1 MKRLTSI
8 LLLLIAGLFT
18 FTSCDEDN
26 PITGGDTPKGPE
38 KISQWM
44 LPIERYGISIDEVA
58 QIEEGRGNKVERSEE
73 LMTLTATPQDTKAVQ
88 EIVYYFDRAG
98 LYQVARVKFASQ
110 EVAKQFIDEYLLN
123 NGFVKSNLRT
133 AKATEEIYV
142 SAPRGSRVSSVV
154 LVDGDKTEPIFWW
167 GSNDNKKT
175 NWLRVD
181 PLQDQTTGIWMPLLP
196 YGATLEM
203 VQLFEARMGHTFD
216 AEASKPDKGVL
227 KFKTGHEVYTE
238 VTYWLDLKTNHF
250 LEESKVSCDT
260 LHRPTP
266 EQVDAYLTAQG
277 FSASGLK
284 DGEGNPIYY
293 DKITKLIANVDMN
306 IPKDETAKASFRP
319 GIQYYY
325 NSDIEQLLPY
335 EEVDFP
341 MPLFGFDKE
350 KIDDVMKKYA
360 DQDYTA
366 AVVDMLSNDLP
377 FQGVQTRCKYF
388 PSIIL
393 FPADKDESLYGAAI
407 VLCSDM
413 KALRSPALI
422 KSLES
427 SGFVFDKKRTIAL
440 PTYVN
445 EAQGVMAQIDDGT
458 IFLPSVSFSPI
469 EDFTSSA
476 TPIAQRLKRLR

>member
-1 MKRLTSI
+1 MKRITSI
-8 LLLLIAGLFT
+8 LLLLIAGALT
-18 FTSCDEDN
+18 LTSCDWDN
-26 PITGGDTPKGPE
+26 PITGGDGPQE
-38 KISQWM
+38 PERISQWL
-44 LPIERYGISIDEVA
+44 LPIERYGISIDEVT
-58 QIEEGRGNKVERSEE
+58 QIEEGRGNKVDRSDE
-73 LMTLTATPQDTKAVQ
+73 LMTLSATPQESKIVR

-98 LYQVARVKFASQ
+98 HYQVARVQFASQ
-110 EVAKQFIDEYLLN
+110 ETAQQFIDQYLLN
-123 NGFVKSNLRT
+123 NGFVKSDLRT
-133 AKATEEIYV
+133 AKASEEIYI

-154 LVDGDKTEPIFWW
+154 LVDGEQTEPIFWW
-167 GSNDNKKT
+167 SNNDNKKT

-203 VQLFEARMGHTFD
+203 IQLFEARMGHTYN
-216 AEASKPDKGVL
+216 AEASKPDKGVY
-227 KFKTGHEVYTE
+227 KFQTGHEVYTE

-250 LEESKVSCDT
+250 LEECKVSCDT

-266 EQVDAYLTAQG
+266 EQVDAYLKAQG

-293 DKITKLIANVDMN
+293 DKEIKLIANVDMN
-306 IPKDETAKASFRP
+306 IPKDEAAKATFRP

-325 NSDIEQLLPY
+325 NNDIEQLLPY

-341 MPLFGFDKE
+341 MPLFGFEKE
-350 KIDDVMKKYA
+350 KLEDVMKKYA

-366 AVVDMLSNDLP
+366 AVLDMLSMDLP
-377 FQGVQTRCKYF
+377 FPGVQTRYKYF

-393 FPADKDESLYGAAI
+393 LPSDNDESLYGSAL

-422 KSLES
+422 ASLER

-445 EAQGVMAQIDDGT
+445 EAQGVMAQIDDGS
-458 IFLPSVSFSPI
+458 IFIPSVSFSPI
-469 EDFTSSA
+469 EDFNSTSA
-476 TPIAQRLKRLR
+476 PLARRLKR

>member
-1 MKRLTSI
+1 MKRITSI
-8 LLLLIAGLFT
+8 LLLLIAGALT
-18 FTSCDEDN
+18 LTSCDWDN
-26 PITGGDTPKGPE
+26 PITGGDGPQE
-38 KISQWM
+38 PERISQWL
-44 LPIERYGISIDEVA
+44 LPIERYGISIDEVT
-58 QIEEGRGNKVERSEE
+58 QIEEGRGNKVDRSDE
-73 LMTLTATPQDTKAVQ
+73 LMILTATPQESKIVR

-98 LYQVARVKFASQ
+98 HYQVARVQFASQ
-110 EVAKQFIDEYLLN
+110 ETAKQFIDQYLLN
-123 NGFVKSNLRT
+123 NGFVKSDLRT
-133 AKATEEIYV
+133 AKASEEIYI

-154 LVDGDKTEPIFWW
+154 LVDGEQTEPIFWW
-167 GSNDNKKT
+167 SNNDNKKT

-203 VQLFEARMGHTFD
+203 IQLFEARMGHTYN
-216 AEASKPDKGVL
+216 AEASKPDKGVY
-227 KFKTGHEVYTE
+227 KFQTGHEVYTE

-250 LEESKVSCDT
+250 LEECRVSCDT

-266 EQVDAYLTAQG
+266 EQVDAYLKAQG

-293 DKITKLIANVDMN
+293 DKEIKLIANVDMN
-306 IPKDETAKASFRP
+306 IPKDEAAKATFRP

-325 NSDIEQLLPY
+325 NNDIEQLLPY

-341 MPLFGFDKE
+341 MPLFGFEKE
-350 KIDDVMKKYA
+350 KLEDVMKKYA

-366 AVVDMLSNDLP
+366 AVLDMLSMDLP
-377 FQGVQTRCKYF
+377 FPGVQTRYKYF

-393 FPADKDESLYGAAI
+393 LPSDNDESLYGSAL

-422 KSLES
+422 ASLER

-445 EAQGVMAQIDDGT
+445 EAQGVMAQIDDGS
-458 IFLPSVSFSPI
+458 IFIPSVSFSPI
-469 EDFTSSA
+469 EDFNSTSA
-476 TPIAQRLKRLR
+476 PLARRLKR

>member
-1 MKRLTSI
+1 MKRITSI
-8 LLLLIAGLFT
+8 LLLLIAGALT
-18 FTSCDEDN
+18 LTSCDWDN
-26 PITGGDTPKGPE
+26 PITGGDGPQE
-38 KISQWM
+38 PERISQWL
-44 LPIERYGISIDEVA
+44 LPIERYGISIDEVT
-58 QIEEGRGNKVERSEE
+58 QIEEGRGNKVDRSDE
-73 LMTLTATPQDTKAVQ
+73 LMTLTATPQESKIVR

-98 LYQVARVKFASQ
+98 HYQVARVQFASQ
-110 EVAKQFIDEYLLN
+110 ETAKQFIDQYLLN
-123 NGFVKSNLRT
+123 NGFVKSDLRT
-133 AKATEEIYV
+133 AKASEEIYI

-154 LVDGDKTEPIFWW
+154 LVDGEQTEPIFWW
-167 GSNDNKKT
+167 SNNDNKKT

-203 VQLFEARMGHTFD
+203 IQLFEARMGHTYN
-216 AEASKPDKGVL
+216 AEASKPDKGVY
-227 KFKTGHEVYTE
+227 KFQTGHEVYTE

-250 LEESKVSCDT
+250 LEECRVSCDT

-266 EQVDAYLTAQG
+266 EQVDAYLKAQG

-293 DKITKLIANVDMN
+293 DKEIKLIANVDMN
-306 IPKDETAKASFRP
+306 IPKDEAAKATFRP

-325 NSDIEQLLPY
+325 NNDIEQLLPY

-341 MPLFGFDKE
+341 MPLFGFEKE
-350 KIDDVMKKYA
+350 KLEDVMKKYA

-366 AVVDMLSNDLP
+366 AVLDMLSMDLP
-377 FQGVQTRCKYF
+377 FPGVQTRYKYF

-393 FPADKDESLYGAAI
+393 LPSDNDESLYGSAL

-422 KSLES
+422 ASLER

-445 EAQGVMAQIDDGT
+445 EAQGVMAQIDDGS
-458 IFLPSVSFSPI
+458 IFIPSVSFSPI
-469 EDFTSSA
+469 EDFNSTSVPLA
-476 TPIAQRLKRLR
+476 RRLKR

>member
-1 MKRLTSI
+1 MKRITSI

-18 FTSCDEDN
+18 FTSCDVDN
-26 PITGGDTPKGPE
+26 PITGGDTPQGPE
-38 KISQWM
+38 RISQWM
-44 LPIERYGISIDEVA
+44 LPIERYGIAIDEVA

-110 EVAKQFIDEYLLN
+110 ETAKQFIDEYLLN

-133 AKATEEIYV
+133 AKASEEIYT

-154 LVDGDKTEPIFWW
+154 LVDGEKTEPIFWW
-167 GSNDNKKT
+167 ANNDNKKT
-175 NWLRVD
+175 SWLRVD
-181 PLQDQTTGIWMPLLP
+181 PLQDQTTGIWMPILP
-196 YGATLEM
+196 FGATLEM

-216 AEASKPDKGVL
+216 AEASKPDKGVF
-227 KFKTGHEVYTE
+227 KFKTGHEVYNE

-250 LEESKVSCDT
+250 LEECKISCDT

-266 EQVDAYLTAQG
+266 EQVDTYLKAQG
-277 FSASGLK
+277 FSASGLNDK
-284 DGEGNPIYY
+284 GGNPIYY
-293 DKITKLIANVDMN
+293 DKATMLIAHVEMN
-306 IPKDETAKASFRP
+306 IPKNAEAKKTFRP
-319 GIQYYY
+319 GIQFYY
-325 NSDIEQLLPY
+325 NSELEGQLPY
-335 EEVDFP
+335 DEVDFP
-341 MPLFGFDKE
+341 MPLFGFEKE
-350 KIDDVMKKYA
+350 KIEDVMKKYA
-360 DQDYTA
+360 DQPYTA
-366 AVVDMLSNDLP
+366 AVLDMLSNELP

-393 FPADKDESLYGAAI
+393 FPSEKDESLYGSAI
-407 VLCSDM
+407 VLCSDT

-422 KSLES
+422 AALER

-458 IFLPSVSFSPI
+458 IFLPSVSFGPI
-469 EDFTSSA
+469 ENFGSSSTSLA
-476 TPIAQRLKRLR
+476 RRLMR

>member
-1 MKRLTSI
+1 MKRITSI
-8 LLLLIAGLFT
+8 LLLLIAGALT
-18 FTSCDEDN
+18 LTSCDWEN
-26 PITGGDTPKGPE
+26 PITGGDGPQE
-38 KISQWM
+38 PERISQWL
-44 LPIERYGISIDEVA
+44 LPIERYGISIDEVT
-58 QIEEGRGNKVERSEE
+58 QIEEGRGNKVDRSDE
-73 LMTLTATPQDTKAVQ
+73 LMTLTATPQESKIVR

-98 LYQVARVKFASQ
+98 HYQVARVQFASQ
-110 EVAKQFIDEYLLN
+110 ETAQQFIDQYLLN
-123 NGFVKSNLRT
+123 NGFVKSDLRT
-133 AKATEEIYV
+133 AKASEEIYI

-154 LVDGDKTEPIFWW
+154 LVDGEQTEPIFWW
-167 GSNDNKKT
+167 SNNDNKKT

-203 VQLFEARMGHTFD
+203 IQLFEARMGHTYN
-216 AEASKPDKGVL
+216 AEASKPDKGVY
-227 KFKTGHEVYTE
+227 KFQTGHEVYTE

-250 LEESKVSCDT
+250 LEECKVSCDT

-266 EQVDAYLTAQG
+266 EQVDAYLKAQG

-293 DKITKLIANVDMN
+293 DKEIKLIANVDMN
-306 IPKDETAKASFRP
+306 IPKDEAAKATFRP

-325 NSDIEQLLPY
+325 NNDIEQLLPY

-341 MPLFGFDKE
+341 MPLFGFEKE
-350 KIDDVMKKYA
+350 KLEDVMKKYA

-366 AVVDMLSNDLP
+366 AVLDMLSMDLP
-377 FQGVQTRCKYF
+377 FPGVQTRYKYF

-393 FPADKDESLYGAAI
+393 LPSDNDESLYGSAL

-422 KSLES
+422 ASLER

-445 EAQGVMAQIDDGT
+445 EAQGVMAQIDDGS
-458 IFLPSVSFSPI
+458 IFIPSVSFSPI

-476 TPIAQRLKRLR
+476 TPIAQRLKR

>member
-1 MKRLTSI
+1 MKRIRSI
-8 LLLLIAGLFT
+8 LLLLIAGALT
-18 FTSCDEDN
+18 LTSCDWEN
-26 PITGGDTPKGPE
+26 PITGGDGPQE
-38 KISQWM
+38 PERISQWM
-44 LPIERYGISIDEVA
+44 LPIELYGISIDEVM
-58 QIEEGRGNKVERSEE
+58 QIEEGRGNKVDRSDE
-73 LMTLTATPQDTKAVQ
+73 LMTLTATPQESKIVR

-98 LYQVARVKFASQ
+98 HYQVARVQFASQ
-110 EVAKQFIDEYLLN
+110 ETAQQFIQEYLLN
-123 NGFVKSNLRT
+123 NGFVKSDLRT
-133 AKATEEIYV
+133 AKATEEIYI

-154 LVDGDKTEPIFWW
+154 LVDGEQTEPIFWW
-167 GSNDNKKT
+167 SNNDNKKT

-203 VQLFEARMGHTFD
+203 IQLFEARMGHTYN
-216 AEASKPDKGVL
+216 AEASKPDKGVY
-227 KFKTGHEVYTE
+227 KFQTGHEVYTE

-250 LEESKVSCDT
+250 LEECKVSCDT

-266 EQVDAYLTAQG
+266 EQVDAYLKAQG

-293 DKITKLIANVDMN
+293 DKEIKLIANVDMN
-306 IPKDETAKASFRP
+306 IPKDEAAKATFRP

-325 NSDIEQLLPY
+325 NNDIEQLLPY

-341 MPLFGFDKE
+341 MPLFGFEKE
-350 KIDDVMKKYA
+350 KLEDVMKKYA

-366 AVVDMLSNDLP
+366 AVLDMLSMDLP
-377 FQGVQTRCKYF
+377 FPGVQTRYKYF

-393 FPADKDESLYGAAI
+393 LPSDNDESLYGSAL

-422 KSLES
+422 ASLER

-445 EAQGVMAQIDDGT
+445 EAQGVMAQIDDGS
-458 IFLPSVSFSPI
+458 IFIPSVSFSPI

-476 TPIAQRLKRLR
+476 TPIAQRLKR

>member
-1 MKRLTSI
+1 MKRITSI
-8 LLLLIAGLFT
+8 LLLLIAGALT
-18 FTSCDEDN
+18 LTSCDWDN
-26 PITGGDTPKGPE
+26 PITGGDGPQE
-38 KISQWM
+38 PERISQWL
-44 LPIERYGISIDEVA
+44 LPIERYGISIDEVT
-58 QIEEGRGNKVERSEE
+58 QIEEGRGNKVDRSDE
-73 LMTLTATPQDTKAVQ
+73 LMTLTATPQESKIVR

-98 LYQVARVKFASQ
+98 HYQVARVQFASQ
-110 EVAKQFIDEYLLN
+110 ETAKQFIDQYLLN
-123 NGFVKSNLRT
+123 NGFVKSDLRT
-133 AKATEEIYV
+133 AKASEEIYI

-154 LVDGDKTEPIFWW
+154 LVDGEQTEPIFWW
-167 GSNDNKKT
+167 SNNDNKKT

-203 VQLFEARMGHTFD
+203 IQLFEARMGHTFN
-216 AEASKPDKGVL
+216 AEASKPDKGVY

-250 LEESKVSCDT
+250 LEECRVSCDT

-266 EQVDAYLTAQG
+266 EQVDAYLKAQG

-293 DKITKLIANVDMN
+293 DKEIKLIANVDMN
-306 IPKDETAKASFRP
+306 IPKDEAAKATFRP

-325 NSDIEQLLPY
+325 NNDIEQLLPY

-341 MPLFGFDKE
+341 MPLFGFEKE
-350 KIDDVMKKYA
+350 KLEDVMKKYA

-366 AVVDMLSNDLP
+366 AVLDMLSMDLP
-377 FQGVQTRCKYF
+377 FPGVQTRYKYF

-393 FPADKDESLYGAAI
+393 LPSDNDESLYGSAL

-422 KSLES
+422 ASLER

-445 EAQGVMAQIDDGT
+445 EAQGVMAQIDDGS
-458 IFLPSVSFSPI
+458 IFIPSVSFSPI
-469 EDFTSSA
+469 EDFNSTSA
-476 TPIAQRLKRLR
+476 PLARRLKR

>member
-1 MKRLTSI
+1 MKRITSI

-18 FTSCDEDN
+18 FTSCDVDN
-26 PITGGDTPKGPE
+26 PITGGDTPQGPE
-38 KISQWM
+38 ISQWM
-44 LPIERYGISIDEVA
+44 LPIERYGIAIDEVA

-88 EIVYYFDRAG
+88 EIVYYFDKNNR
-98 LYQVARVKFASQ
+98 YQVARVKFASQ
-110 EVAKQFIDEYLLN
+110 ETAKQFIDEYLLN

-133 AKATEEIYV
+133 AKASEEIYT

-154 LVDGDKTEPIFWW
+154 LVDGEKTEPIFWW

-181 PLQDQTTGIWMPLLP
+181 PLQDKTTGIWMPLLP

-216 AEASKPDKGVL
+216 AEASKPDKGVF
-227 KFKTGHEVYTE
+227 KFKTGHEVYNE

-250 LEESKVSCDT
+250 LEECKISCDT

-266 EQVDAYLTAQG
+266 EQVDAYLKAQG
-277 FSASGLK
+277 FSASGLNDK
-284 DGEGNPIYY
+284 GGNPIYY
-293 DKITKLIANVDMN
+293 DKATMLIAHVEMN
-306 IPKDETAKASFRP
+306 IPKNAEAKKTFRP
-319 GIQYYY
+319 GIQFYY
-325 NSDIEQLLPY
+325 NSELEGQLPY
-335 EEVDFP
+335 DEVDFP
-341 MPLFGFDKE
+341 MPLFGFEKE
-350 KIDDVMKKYA
+350 KIEDVMKKYA
-360 DQDYTA
+360 DQPYTA
-366 AVVDMLSNDLP
+366 AVLDMLSNELP

-393 FPADKDESLYGAAI
+393 FPSEKDESLYGSAI
-407 VLCSDM
+407 VLCSDT

-422 KSLES
+422 AALER

-458 IFLPSVSFSPI
+458 IFLPSVSFGPI
-469 EDFTSSA
+469 ENFGTSSTSLA
-476 TPIAQRLKRLR
+476 RRLMR

>member
-1 MKRLTSI
+1 MKRITSI
-8 LLLLIAGLFT
+8 LLLLIAGALT
-18 FTSCDEDN
+18 LTSCDWDN
-26 PITGGDTPKGPE
+26 PITGGDGPQE
-38 KISQWM
+38 SERISQWL
-44 LPIERYGISIDEVA
+44 LPIERYGISIDEVT
-58 QIEEGRGNKVERSEE
+58 QIEEGRGNKVDRSDE
-73 LMTLTATPQDTKAVQ
+73 LMTLTATPQESKIVR

-98 LYQVARVKFASQ
+98 HYQVARVQFASQ
-110 EVAKQFIDEYLLN
+110 ETAKQFIDQYLLN
-123 NGFVKSNLRT
+123 NGFVKSDLRT
-133 AKATEEIYV
+133 AKASEEIYI

-154 LVDGDKTEPIFWW
+154 LVDGEQTEPIFWW
-167 GSNDNKKT
+167 SNNDNKKT

-203 VQLFEARMGHTFD
+203 IQLFEARMGHTYN
-216 AEASKPDKGVL
+216 AEASKPDKGVY
-227 KFKTGHEVYTE
+227 KFQTGHEVYTE

-250 LEESKVSCDT
+250 LEECKVSCDT

-266 EQVDAYLTAQG
+266 EQVDAYLKAQG

-293 DKITKLIANVDMN
+293 DKEIKLIANVDMN
-306 IPKDETAKASFRP
+306 IPKDEAAKATFRP

-325 NSDIEQLLPY
+325 NNDIEQLLPY

-341 MPLFGFDKE
+341 MPLFGFEKE
-350 KIDDVMKKYA
+350 KLEDVMKKYA

-366 AVVDMLSNDLP
+366 AVLDMLSMDLP
-377 FQGVQTRCKYF
+377 FPGVQTRYKYF

-393 FPADKDESLYGAAI
+393 LPSDNDESLYGSAL

-422 KSLES
+422 ASLER

-445 EAQGVMAQIDDGT
+445 EAQGVMAQIDDGS
-458 IFLPSVSFSPI
+458 IFIPSVSFSPI
-469 EDFTSSA
+469 EDFNSTSA
-476 TPIAQRLKRLR
+476 PLARRLKR

>member
-1 MKRLTSI
+1 MKRITSI

-18 FTSCDEDN
+18 FTSCDVDN
-26 PITGGDTPKGPE
+26 PITGGDTPQGPE
-38 KISQWM
+38 ISQWM
-44 LPIERYGISIDEVA
+44 LPIERYGIAIDEVA

-110 EVAKQFIDEYLLN
+110 ETAKQFIDEYLLN

-133 AKATEEIYV
+133 AKASEEIYT

-154 LVDGDKTEPIFWW
+154 LVDGEKTEPIFWW
-167 GSNDNKKT
+167 ASNDNKKT
-175 NWLRVD
+175 SWLRVD
-181 PLQDQTTGIWMPLLP
+181 PLQDKTTGIWMPILP
-196 YGATLEM
+196 FGATLEM

-216 AEASKPDKGVL
+216 AEASKPDRGVF
-227 KFKTGHEVYTE
+227 KFKTGHEIYTE
-238 VTYWLDLKTNHF
+238 VTYWLDEKTNHF
-250 LEESKVSCDT
+250 LEESKISCDT

-266 EQVDAYLTAQG
+266 EQVDAYLKAQG
-277 FSASGLK
+277 FSASGLNDK
-284 DGEGNPIYY
+284 GGNPIYY
-293 DKITKLIANVDMN
+293 DKATMLIAHVEMN
-306 IPKDETAKASFRP
+306 IPKNAEAKKTFRP
-319 GIQYYY
+319 GIQFYY
-325 NSDIEQLLPY
+325 NSELEGQLPY
-335 EEVDFP
+335 DEVDFP
-341 MPLFGFDKE
+341 MPLFGFEKE
-350 KIDDVMKKYA
+350 KIEDVMKKYA
-360 DQDYTA
+360 DQPYTA
-366 AVVDMLSNDLP
+366 AVLDMLSNELP

-393 FPADKDESLYGAAI
+393 FPSEKDESLYGSAI
-407 VLCSDM
+407 VLCSDT

-422 KSLES
+422 AALER

-458 IFLPSVSFSPI
+458 IFLPSVSFGPI
-469 EDFTSSA
+469 ENFGSSSTSLA
-476 TPIAQRLKRLR
+476 RRLMR

>member
-1 MKRLTSI
+1 MKRITSI
-8 LLLLIAGLFT
+8 LLLLIAGALT
-18 FTSCDEDN
+18 LTSCDWDN
-26 PITGGDTPKGPE
+26 PITGGDGPQE
-38 KISQWM
+38 PERISQWL
-44 LPIERYGISIDEVA
+44 LPIERYGISIDEVT
-58 QIEEGRGNKVERSEE
+58 QIEEGRGNKVDRSDE
-73 LMTLTATPQDTKAVQ
+73 LMTLTATPQESKIVR

-98 LYQVARVKFASQ
+98 HYQVARVQFASQ
-110 EVAKQFIDEYLLN
+110 ETAKQFIDQYLLN
-123 NGFVKSNLRT
+123 NGFVKSDLRT
-133 AKATEEIYV
+133 AKASEEIYI

-154 LVDGDKTEPIFWW
+154 LVDGEQTEPIFWW
-167 GSNDNKKT
+167 SNNDNKKT

-203 VQLFEARMGHTFD
+203 IQLFEARMGHTYN
-216 AEASKPDKGVL
+216 AEASKPDKGVY
-227 KFKTGHEVYTE
+227 KFQTGHEVYTE

-250 LEESKVSCDT
+250 LEECKVSCDT

-266 EQVDAYLTAQG
+266 EQVDAYLKAQG

-293 DKITKLIANVDMN
+293 DKEIKLIANVDMN
-306 IPKDETAKASFRP
+306 IPKDEAAKATFRP

-325 NSDIEQLLPY
+325 NNDIEQLLPY

-341 MPLFGFDKE
+341 MPLFGFEKE
-350 KIDDVMKKYA
+350 KLEDVMKKYA

-366 AVVDMLSNDLP
+366 AVLDMLSMDLP
-377 FQGVQTRCKYF
+377 FPGVQTRYKYF

-393 FPADKDESLYGAAI
+393 LPSDNDESLYGSAL

-422 KSLES
+422 ASLER

-445 EAQGVMAQIDDGT
+445 EAQGVMAQIDDGS
-458 IFLPSVSFSPI
+458 IFIPSVSFSPI
-469 EDFTSSA
+469 EDFNSTSA
-476 TPIAQRLKRLR
+476 PLAQRLKR

>member
-1 MKRLTSI
+1 MKRITSI
-8 LLLLIAGLFT
+8 LLLLIAGALT
-18 FTSCDEDN
+18 LTSCDWDN
-26 PITGGDTPKGPE
+26 PITGGDGPQE
-38 KISQWM
+38 PERISQWL
-44 LPIERYGISIDEVA
+44 LPIERYGISIDEVT
-58 QIEEGRGNKVERSEE
+58 QIEEGRGNKVDRSDE
-73 LMTLTATPQDTKAVQ
+73 LMTLTATPQESKIVR

-98 LYQVARVKFASQ
+98 HYQVARVQFASQ
-110 EVAKQFIDEYLLN
+110 ETAKQFIDQYLLN
-123 NGFVKSNLRT
+123 NGFVKSDLRT
-133 AKATEEIYV
+133 AKASEEIYI

-154 LVDGDKTEPIFWW
+154 LVDGEQTEPIFWW
-167 GSNDNKKT
+167 SNNDNKKT

-203 VQLFEARMGHTFD
+203 IQLFEARMGHTYN
-216 AEASKPDKGVL
+216 AEASKPDKGVY
-227 KFKTGHEVYTE
+227 KFQTGHEVYTE

-250 LEESKVSCDT
+250 LEECRVSCDT

-266 EQVDAYLTAQG
+266 EQVDAYLKAQG

-293 DKITKLIANVDMN
+293 DKEIKLIANVDMN
-306 IPKDETAKASFRP
+306 IPKDEATKATFRP

-325 NSDIEQLLPY
+325 NNDIEQLLPY

-341 MPLFGFDKE
+341 MPLFGFEKE
-350 KIDDVMKKYA
+350 KLEDVMKKYA

-366 AVVDMLSNDLP
+366 AVLDMLSMDLP
-377 FQGVQTRCKYF
+377 FPGVQTRYKYF

-393 FPADKDESLYGAAI
+393 LPSDNDESLYGSAL

-422 KSLES
+422 ASLER

-445 EAQGVMAQIDDGT
+445 EAQGVMAQIDDGS
-458 IFLPSVSFSPI
+458 IFIPSVSFSPI

-476 TPIAQRLKRLR
+476 TPIAQRLKR

>member
-1 MKRLTSI
+1 MKRITSI
-8 LLLLIAGLFT
+8 LLLLIAGVLT
-18 FTSCDEDN
+18 LTSCDWEN
-26 PITGGDTPKGPE
+26 PITGGDGPQE
-38 KISQWM
+38 PERISQWL
-44 LPIERYGISIDEVA
+44 LPIERYGISIDEVT
-58 QIEEGRGNKVERSEE
+58 QIEEGRGNKVDRSDE
-73 LMTLTATPQDTKAVQ
+73 LMTLTATPQESKIVR

-98 LYQVARVKFASQ
+98 HYQVARVQFASQ
-110 EVAKQFIDEYLLN
+110 ETAKQFIDQYLLN
-123 NGFVKSNLRT
+123 NGFVKSDLRT
-133 AKATEEIYV
+133 AKASEEIYI

-154 LVDGDKTEPIFWW
+154 LVDGEQTEPIFWW
-167 GSNDNKKT
+167 SNNDNKKT

-203 VQLFEARMGHTFD
+203 IQLFEARMGHTYN
-216 AEASKPDKGVL
+216 AEASKPDKGVY

-250 LEESKVSCDT
+250 LEECKVSCDT

-266 EQVDAYLTAQG
+266 EQVDAYLKAQG

-293 DKITKLIANVDMN
+293 DKEIKLIANVDMN
-306 IPKDETAKASFRP
+306 IPKDEAAKATFRP

-325 NSDIEQLLPY
+325 NNDIEQLLPY

-341 MPLFGFDKE
+341 MPLFGFEKE
-350 KIDDVMKKYA
+350 KLEDVMKKYA

-366 AVVDMLSNDLP
+366 AVLDMLSMDLP
-377 FQGVQTRCKYF
+377 FPGVQTRYKYF

-393 FPADKDESLYGAAI
+393 LPSDNDESLYGSAL

-422 KSLES
+422 ASLER

-445 EAQGVMAQIDDGT
+445 EAQGVMAQIDDGS
-458 IFLPSVSFSPI
+458 IFIPSVSFSPI
-469 EDFTSSA
+469 EDFNSTSA
-476 TPIAQRLKRLR
+476 PLAQRLKR

>member
-1 MKRLTSI
+1 MKRITSI
-8 LLLLIAGLFT
+8 LLLLIAGALT
-18 FTSCDEDN
+18 LTSCDWDN
-26 PITGGDTPKGPE
+26 PITGGDGPQE
-38 KISQWM
+38 SERISQWL
-44 LPIERYGISIDEVA
+44 LPIERYGISIDEVT
-58 QIEEGRGNKVERSEE
+58 QIEEGRGNKVDRSDE
-73 LMTLTATPQDTKAVQ
+73 LMTLTATPQESKIVR

-98 LYQVARVKFASQ
+98 HYQVARVQFASQ
-110 EVAKQFIDEYLLN
+110 ETAKQFIDQYLLN
-123 NGFVKSNLRT
+123 NGFVKSDLRT
-133 AKATEEIYV
+133 AKASEEIYI

-154 LVDGDKTEPIFWW
+154 LVDGEQTEPIFWW
-167 GSNDNKKT
+167 SNNDNKKT

-203 VQLFEARMGHTFD
+203 IQLFEARMGHTYN
-216 AEASKPDKGVL
+216 AEASKPDKGVY
-227 KFKTGHEVYTE
+227 KFQTGHEVYTE

-250 LEESKVSCDT
+250 LEECKVSCDT

-266 EQVDAYLTAQG
+266 EQVDAYLKAQG

-293 DKITKLIANVDMN
+293 DKEIKLIANVDMN
-306 IPKDETAKASFRP
+306 IPKDEAAKATFRP

-325 NSDIEQLLPY
+325 NNDIEQLLPY

-341 MPLFGFDKE
+341 MPLFGFEKE
-350 KIDDVMKKYA
+350 KLEDVMKKYA

-366 AVVDMLSNDLP
+366 AVLDMLSMDLP
-377 FQGVQTRCKYF
+377 FPGVQTRYKYF

-393 FPADKDESLYGAAI
+393 LPSDNDESLYGSAL

-422 KSLES
+422 ASLER

-445 EAQGVMAQIDDGT
+445 EAQGVMAQIDDGS
-458 IFLPSVSFSPI
+458 IFIPSVSFSPI
-469 EDFTSSA
+469 EDFNSTSVPLA
-476 TPIAQRLKRLR
+476 RRLKR

>member
-1 MKRLTSI
+1 MKRITSI
-8 LLLLIAGLFT
+8 LLLLIAGALT
-18 FTSCDEDN
+18 LTSCDWDN
-26 PITGGDTPKGPE
+26 PITGGDGPQE
-38 KISQWM
+38 PERISQWL
-44 LPIERYGISIDEVA
+44 LPIERYGISIDEVT
-58 QIEEGRGNKVERSEE
+58 QIEEGRGNKVDRSDE
-73 LMTLTATPQDTKAVQ
+73 LMTLTATPQESKIVR

-98 LYQVARVKFASQ
+98 LYQVARVQFASQ
-110 EVAKQFIDEYLLN
+110 ETAKQFIDQYLLN
-123 NGFVKSNLRT
+123 NGFVKSDLRT
-133 AKATEEIYV
+133 AKASEEIYI

-154 LVDGDKTEPIFWW
+154 LVDGEQTEPIFWW
-167 GSNDNKKT
+167 SNNDNKKT

-203 VQLFEARMGHTFD
+203 IQLFEARMGHTYN
-216 AEASKPDKGVL
+216 AEASKPDKGVY
-227 KFKTGHEVYTE
+227 KFQTGHEVYTE

-250 LEESKVSCDT
+250 LEECRVSCDT

-266 EQVDAYLTAQG
+266 EQVDAYLKAQG

-293 DKITKLIANVDMN
+293 DKEIKLIANVDMN
-306 IPKDETAKASFRP
+306 IPKDEAAKATFRP

-325 NSDIEQLLPY
+325 NNDIEQLLPY

-341 MPLFGFDKE
+341 MPLFGFEKE
-350 KIDDVMKKYA
+350 KLEDVMKKYA

-366 AVVDMLSNDLP
+366 AVLDMLSMDLP
-377 FQGVQTRCKYF
+377 FPGVQTRYKYF

-393 FPADKDESLYGAAI
+393 LPSDNDESLYGSAL

-422 KSLES
+422 ASLER

-445 EAQGVMAQIDDGT
+445 EAQGVMAQIDDGS
-458 IFLPSVSFSPI
+458 IFIPSVSFSPI
-469 EDFTSSA
+469 EDFNSTSA
-476 TPIAQRLKRLR
+476 PLARRLKR

>member
-26 PITGGDTPKGPE
+26 PITGGDTPKEPE

-73 LMTLTATPQDTKAVQ
+73 LMTLTATPQDTKAVR

-98 LYQVARVKFASQ
+98 LYQVARVQFASQ
-110 EVAKQFIDEYLLN
+110 EGAKQFIDEYLLN

-266 EQVDAYLTAQG
+266 EQVDDYLTAQG

-469 EDFTSSA
+469 EDFTSST

>member
-1 MKRLTSI
+1 MKRITSI
-8 LLLLIAGLFT
+8 LLLLIAGALT
-18 FTSCDEDN
+18 LTSCDWDN
-26 PITGGDTPKGPE
+26 PITGGDGPQE
-38 KISQWM
+38 PERISQWL
-44 LPIERYGISIDEVA
+44 LPIERYGISIDEVT
-58 QIEEGRGNKVERSEE
+58 QIEEGRGNKVDRSDE
-73 LMTLTATPQDTKAVQ
+73 LMTLTATPQESKIVR

-98 LYQVARVKFASQ
+98 HYQVARVQFASQ
-110 EVAKQFIDEYLLN
+110 ETAQQFIDQYLLN
-123 NGFVKSNLRT
+123 NGFVKSDLRT
-133 AKATEEIYV
+133 AKASEEIYI

-154 LVDGDKTEPIFWW
+154 LVDGEQTEPIFWW
-167 GSNDNKKT
+167 SNNDNKKT

-203 VQLFEARMGHTFD
+203 IQLFEARMGHTYN
-216 AEASKPDKGVL
+216 AEASKPDKGVY
-227 KFKTGHEVYTE
+227 KFQTGHEVYTE

-250 LEESKVSCDT
+250 LEECKVSCDT

-266 EQVDAYLTAQG
+266 EQVDAYLKAQG

-293 DKITKLIANVDMN
+293 DKEIKLIANVDMN
-306 IPKDETAKASFRP
+306 IPKDEAAKATFRP

-325 NSDIEQLLPY
+325 NNDIEQLLPY

-341 MPLFGFDKE
+341 MPLFGFEKE
-350 KIDDVMKKYA
+350 KLEDVMKKYA

-366 AVVDMLSNDLP
+366 AVLDMLSMDLP
-377 FQGVQTRCKYF
+377 FPGVQTRYKYF

-393 FPADKDESLYGAAI
+393 LPSDNDESLYGSAL

-422 KSLES
+422 ASLER

-445 EAQGVMAQIDDGT
+445 EAQGVMAQIDDGS
-458 IFLPSVSFSPI
+458 IFIPSVSFSPI
-469 EDFTSSA
+469 EDFNSTSA
-476 TPIAQRLKRLR
+476 PLARRLKR

>member
-1 MKRLTSI
+1 MKRITSI

-18 FTSCDEDN
+18 FTSCDVDN
-26 PITGGDTPKGPE
+26 PITGGDTPQGPE
-38 KISQWM
+38 RISQWM
-44 LPIERYGISIDEVA
+44 LPIERYGIAIDEVA

-110 EVAKQFIDEYLLN
+110 ETAKQFIDEYLLN

-133 AKATEEIYV
+133 AKASEEIYT

-154 LVDGDKTEPIFWW
+154 LVDGEQTEPIFWW
-167 GSNDNKKT
+167 ANNDNKKT

-216 AEASKPDKGVL
+216 AEASKPDKGVF
-227 KFKTGHEVYTE
+227 KFQTGHEVYNE

-250 LEESKVSCDT
+250 LEECKISCDT

-266 EQVDAYLTAQG
+266 EQVDTYLKAQG
-277 FSASGLK
+277 FSASGLNDK
-284 DGEGNPIYY
+284 GGNPIYY
-293 DKITKLIANVDMN
+293 DQATMLIAHVEMN
-306 IPKDETAKASFRP
+306 IPKNAEAKKTFRP
-319 GIQYYY
+319 GIQFYY
-325 NSDIEQLLPY
+325 NSELEGQLPY
-335 EEVDFP
+335 DEVDFP
-341 MPLFGFDKE
+341 MPLFGFEKE
-350 KIDDVMKKYA
+350 KIEDVMKKYA
-360 DQDYTA
+360 DQPYTA
-366 AVVDMLSNDLP
+366 AVLDMLSNELP

-393 FPADKDESLYGAAI
+393 FPSEKDESLYGSAI
-407 VLCSDM
+407 VLCSDT

-422 KSLES
+422 AALER

-458 IFLPSVSFSPI
+458 IFLPSVSFGPI
-469 EDFTSSA
+469 ENFGSSSTSLA
-476 TPIAQRLKRLR
+476 RRLMR

>member
-1 MKRLTSI
+1 MKRITSI
-8 LLLLIAGLFT
+8 LLLLIAGALT
-18 FTSCDEDN
+18 LTSCDWDN
-26 PITGGDTPKGPE
+26 PITGGDGPQE
-38 KISQWM
+38 PERISQWL
-44 LPIERYGISIDEVA
+44 LPIERYGISIDEVT
-58 QIEEGRGNKVERSEE
+58 QIEEGRGNKVDRSDE
-73 LMTLTATPQDTKAVQ
+73 LMTLTATPQESKIVR

-98 LYQVARVKFASQ
+98 HYQVARVQFASQ
-110 EVAKQFIDEYLLN
+110 ETAKQFIDQYLLN
-123 NGFVKSNLRT
+123 NGFVKSDLRT
-133 AKATEEIYV
+133 AKASEEIYI

-154 LVDGDKTEPIFWW
+154 LVDGEQTEPIFWW
-167 GSNDNKKT
+167 SNNDNKKT

-203 VQLFEARMGHTFD
+203 IQLFEARMGHTYN
-216 AEASKPDKGVL
+216 AEASKPDKGVY
-227 KFKTGHEVYTE
+227 KFQTGHEVYTE

-250 LEESKVSCDT
+250 LEECRVSCDT

-266 EQVDAYLTAQG
+266 EQVDAYLKAQG

-293 DKITKLIANVDMN
+293 DKEIKLIANVDMN
-306 IPKDETAKASFRP
+306 IPKDEAAKATFRP

-325 NSDIEQLLPY
+325 NNDIEQLLPY

-341 MPLFGFDKE
+341 MPLFGFEKE
-350 KIDDVMKKYA
+350 KLEDVMKKYA

-366 AVVDMLSNDLP
+366 AVLDMLSMDLP
-377 FQGVQTRCKYF
+377 FPGVQTRYKYF

-393 FPADKDESLYGAAI
+393 LPSDNDESLYGSAL

-422 KSLES
+422 ASLER

-445 EAQGVMAQIDDGT
+445 EAQGVMAQIDDGS
-458 IFLPSVSFSPI
+458 IFIPSVSFSPI

-476 TPIAQRLKRLR
+476 TPIAQRLKR

>member
-1 MKRLTSI
+1 MKRITSI

-18 FTSCDEDN
+18 FTSCDVDN
-26 PITGGDTPKGPE
+26 PITGGDTPQGPE
-38 KISQWM
+38 RISQWM
-44 LPIERYGISIDEVA
+44 LPIERYGITLDEVT
-58 QIEEGRGNKVERSEE
+58 QIEKDRGNKVERSEE

-98 LYQVARVKFASQ
+98 LYQVARVQFASQ
-110 EVAKQFIDEYLLN
+110 ETAKQFIDEYLLN

-133 AKATEEIYV
+133 AKASEEIYT

-154 LVDGDKTEPIFWW
+154 LVDGEQTEPIFWW
-167 GSNDNKKT
+167 ANNDNKKT
-175 NWLRVD
+175 SWLRVD

-216 AEASKPDKGVL
+216 AEASKPDKGVF
-227 KFKTGHEVYTE
+227 KFKTGHEVYNE

-250 LEESKVSCDT
+250 LEECKISCDT

-266 EQVDAYLTAQG
+266 EQVDTYLKAQG
-277 FSASGLK
+277 FSASGLNDK
-284 DGEGNPIYY
+284 GGNPIYY
-293 DKITKLIANVDMN
+293 DKATMLIAHVEMN
-306 IPKDETAKASFRP
+306 IPKNAEAKKTFRP

-325 NSDIEQLLPY
+325 NSELEGQLPY
-335 EEVDFP
+335 DEVDFP
-341 MPLFGFDKE
+341 MPLFGFEKE
-350 KIDDVMKKYA
+350 KIEDVMKKYA
-360 DQDYTA
+360 DQPYTA
-366 AVVDMLSNDLP
+366 AVLDMLSNELP

-393 FPADKDESLYGAAI
+393 FPSEKDESLYGSAI
-407 VLCSDM
+407 VLCSDT

-422 KSLES
+422 AALER

-458 IFLPSVSFSPI
+458 IFLPSVSFGPI
-469 EDFTSSA
+469 ENFGTSSTSLA
-476 TPIAQRLKRLR
+476 RRLMR

>member
-18 FTSCDEDN
+18 FTSCDDDN

-44 LPIERYGISIDEVA
+44 LPIERYGITLDEVA
-58 QIEEGRGNKVERSEE
+58 QIEKDRGNKVERSEE
-73 LMTLTATPQDTKAVQ
+73 LMTLTATPQDTKAVR

-98 LYQVARVKFASQ
+98 LYQVARVQFASQ
-110 EVAKQFIDEYLLN
+110 EAAKQFIDEYLLN

-216 AEASKPDKGVL
+216 AEASKPDKGVF
-227 KFKTGHEVYTE
+227 KFKTGHEVYNE

-250 LEESKVSCDT
+250 LEECKISCDT

-266 EQVDAYLTAQG
+266 EQVDTYLKAQG

-284 DGEGNPIYY
+284 DKGGNPIYY
-293 DKITKLIANVDMN
+293 DKVTKLIANVDMN
-306 IPKDETAKASFRP
+306 IPKDAKAKETFRP

-341 MPLFGFDKE
+341 MPLFGFEKE
-350 KIDDVMKKYA
+350 KIEDVTKKYA
-360 DQDYTA
+360 DQEYTA
-366 AVVDMLSNDLP
+366 TVLDMLSNDLP
-377 FQGVQTRCKYF
+377 FPGVQTRYKYF

-393 FPADKDESLYGAAI
+393 FPSEKDESLYGSAI
-407 VLCSDM
+407 VLCSDT

-422 KSLES
+422 AALER

-445 EAQGVMAQIDDGT
+445 EYAGVMAQIDDGT
-458 IFLPSVSFSPI
+458 IFLPSVSFGPI
-469 EDFTSSA
+469 EDFKSA
-476 TPIAQRLKRLR
+476 SVPMARRLMR

>member
-1 MKRLTSI
+1 MKRITSI
-8 LLLLIAGLFT
+8 LLLLIAGALT
-18 FTSCDEDN
+18 LTSCDWDN
-26 PITGGDTPKGPE
+26 PITGGDGPQE
-38 KISQWM
+38 PERISQWL
-44 LPIERYGISIDEVA
+44 LPIERYGISIDEVT
-58 QIEEGRGNKVERSEE
+58 QIEEGRGNKVDRSDE
-73 LMTLTATPQDTKAVQ
+73 LMTLTATPQESKIVR

-98 LYQVARVKFASQ
+98 HYQVARVQFASQ
-110 EVAKQFIDEYLLN
+110 ETAKQFIDQYLLN
-123 NGFVKSNLRT
+123 NGFVKSDLRT
-133 AKATEEIYV
+133 AKASEEIYI

-154 LVDGDKTEPIFWW
+154 LVDGEQTEPIFWW
-167 GSNDNKKT
+167 SNNDNKKT

-203 VQLFEARMGHTFD
+203 IQLFEARMGHTYN
-216 AEASKPDKGVL
+216 AEASKPDKGVY
-227 KFKTGHEVYTE
+227 KFQTGHEVYTE

-250 LEESKVSCDT
+250 LEECRVSCDT

-266 EQVDAYLTAQG
+266 EQVDAYLKAQG

-293 DKITKLIANVDMN
+293 DKEIKLIANVDMN
-306 IPKDETAKASFRP
+306 IPKDEAAKATFRP

-325 NSDIEQLLPY
+325 NNDIEQLLPY

-341 MPLFGFDKE
+341 MPLFGFEKE
-350 KIDDVMKKYA
+350 KLEDVMKKYA

-366 AVVDMLSNDLP
+366 AVLDMLSMDLP
-377 FQGVQTRCKYF
+377 FPGVQTRYKYF

-393 FPADKDESLYGAAI
+393 LPSDNDESLYGSAL

-422 KSLES
+422 ASLER

-445 EAQGVMAQIDDGT
+445 EAQGVMAQIDDGS
-458 IFLPSVSFSPI
+458 IFIPSVSFSPI
-469 EDFTSSA
+469 EDFNSTSA
-476 TPIAQRLKRLR
+476 PLAQRLKR

>member
-1 MKRLTSI
+1 MKRITSI

-18 FTSCDEDN
+18 FTSCDDDN
-26 PITGGDTPKGPE
+26 PITGGDTPQVPE
-38 KISQWM
+38 RISQWM
-44 LPIERYGISIDEVA
+44 LPIERYGIAIDEVA

-73 LMTLTATPQDTKAVQ
+73 LMTLTAAPQDTKTVQ

-110 EVAKQFIDEYLLN
+110 ETAKQFIDEYLLN

-133 AKATEEIYV
+133 AKASEEIYV

-154 LVDGDKTEPIFWW
+154 LVDGEQTEPIFWW

-216 AEASKPDKGVL
+216 AEASKPDKGIF
-227 KFKTGHEVYTE
+227 KFKTGHEVYNE

-250 LEESKVSCDT
+250 LEECKISCDT

-266 EQVDAYLTAQG
+266 EQVDTYLKAQG
-277 FSASGLK
+277 FSASGLNDK
-284 DGEGNPIYY
+284 GGNPIYY
-293 DKITKLIANVDMN
+293 DKATMLIAHVEMN
-306 IPKDETAKASFRP
+306 IPKNAEAKKTFRP
-319 GIQYYY
+319 GIQFYY
-325 NSDIEQLLPY
+325 NSELEGQLPY
-335 EEVDFP
+335 DEVDFP
-341 MPLFGFDKE
+341 MPLFGFEKE
-350 KIDDVMKKYA
+350 KIEDVMKKYA
-360 DQDYTA
+360 DQPYTA
-366 AVVDMLSNDLP
+366 AVLDMLSNELP

-393 FPADKDESLYGAAI
+393 FPSEKDESLYGSAI
-407 VLCSDM
+407 VLCSDT

-422 KSLES
+422 AALER

-458 IFLPSVSFSPI
+458 IFLPSVSFGPI
-469 EDFTSSA
+469 ENFGTSSTSLA
-476 TPIAQRLKRLR
+476 RRLMR

>member
-1 MKRLTSI
+1 MKRITSI

-18 FTSCDEDN
+18 FTSCDDDN
-26 PITGGDTPKGPE
+26 PITGGDTPQGPE
-38 KISQWM
+38 RISQWM
-44 LPIERYGISIDEVA
+44 LPIERYGITLDEVT
-58 QIEEGRGNKVERSEE
+58 QIEKDRGNKVERSEE
-73 LMTLTATPQDTKAVQ
+73 LMTLTATPQDTKAVR

-110 EVAKQFIDEYLLN
+110 ETAKQFIDEYLLN

-133 AKATEEIYV
+133 AKASEEIYT

-154 LVDGDKTEPIFWW
+154 LVDGEKTEPIFWW
-167 GSNDNKKT
+167 ANNDNKKT
-175 NWLRVD
+175 SWLRVD

-216 AEASKPDKGVL
+216 AEASKPDKGVF
-227 KFKTGHEVYTE
+227 KFKTGHEVYNE

-250 LEESKVSCDT
+250 LEECKISCDT

-266 EQVDAYLTAQG
+266 EQVDTYLKAQG

-284 DGEGNPIYY
+284 DKGGNPIYY
-293 DKITKLIANVDMN
+293 DKVTKLIANVDMN
-306 IPKDETAKASFRP
+306 IPKDAKAKETFRP

-341 MPLFGFDKE
+341 MPLFGFEKE
-350 KIDDVMKKYA
+350 KIEDVTKKYA
-360 DQDYTA
+360 DQEYTA
-366 AVVDMLSNDLP
+366 TVLDMLSNDLP
-377 FQGVQTRCKYF
+377 FPGVQTRYKYF

-393 FPADKDESLYGAAI
+393 FPSEKDESLYGSAI
-407 VLCSDM
+407 VLCSDT

-422 KSLES
+422 AALER

-445 EAQGVMAQIDDGT
+445 EYAGVMAQIDDGT
-458 IFLPSVSFSPI
+458 IFLPSVSFGPI
-469 EDFTSSA
+469 EDFKSA
-476 TPIAQRLKRLR
+476 SVPMARRLMR

>member
-18 FTSCDEDN
+18 FTSCDVDN
-26 PITGGDTPKGPE
+26 PITGGDTPQGPE
-38 KISQWM
+38 ISQWM
-44 LPIERYGISIDEVA
+44 LPIERYGIAIDEVA

-73 LMTLTATPQDTKAVQ
+73 LMTLTATPQDTKAVR

-98 LYQVARVKFASQ
+98 LYQVARVQFASQ
-110 EVAKQFIDEYLLN
+110 EIAKQFIDEYLLN

-133 AKATEEIYV
+133 AKASEEIYT

-154 LVDGDKTEPIFWW
+154 LVDGEKTEPIFWW
-167 GSNDNKKT
+167 ANNDNKKT
-175 NWLRVD
+175 SWLRVD

-216 AEASKPDKGVL
+216 AEASKPDKGVF
-227 KFKTGHEVYTE
+227 KFKTGHEVYNE

-250 LEESKVSCDT
+250 LEECKISCDT

-266 EQVDAYLTAQG
+266 EQVDAYLKAQG
-277 FSASGLK
+277 FSASGLNDK
-284 DGEGNPIYY
+284 GGNPIYY
-293 DKITKLIANVDMN
+293 DKATMLIAHVEMN
-306 IPKDETAKASFRP
+306 IPKNAEAKKAFRP
-319 GIQYYY
+319 GIQFYY
-325 NSDIEQLLPY
+325 NSELEGQLPY

-341 MPLFGFDKE
+341 MPLFGFEKE
-350 KIDDVMKKYA
+350 KIEDVMKKYA
-360 DQDYTA
+360 DQPYTA
-366 AVVDMLSNDLP
+366 AVLDMLSNELP

-393 FPADKDESLYGAAI
+393 FPSEKDESLYGSAI
-407 VLCSDM
+407 VLCSDT

-422 KSLES
+422 AALER

-458 IFLPSVSFSPI
+458 IFLPSVSFGPI
-469 EDFTSSA
+469 ENFGSSSTSLA
-476 TPIAQRLKRLR
+476 RRLMR

>member
-1 MKRLTSI
+1 MKRITSI
-8 LLLLIAGLFT
+8 LLLLIAGALT
-18 FTSCDEDN
+18 LTSCDWDN
-26 PITGGDTPKGPE
+26 PITGGDEPQEPE
-38 KISQWM
+38 RISQWL
-44 LPIERYGISIDEVA
+44 LPIERYGISIDEVT
-58 QIEEGRGNKVERSEE
+58 QIEEGRGNKVDRSDE
-73 LMTLTATPQDTKAVQ
+73 LMTLTATPQDTKVVQ

-98 LYQVARVKFASQ
+98 HYQVARMQFASQ
-110 EVAKQFIDEYLLN
+110 ETAQQFIQEYLLN
-123 NGFVKSNLRT
+123 NGFVKSDLRT
-133 AKATEEIYV
+133 AKASEEIYI

-154 LVDGDKTEPIFWW
+154 LVDGEQTEPIFWW
-167 GSNDNKKT
+167 SNNDNKKT

-203 VQLFEARMGHTFD
+203 IQLFEARMGHTYN
-216 AEASKPDKGVL
+216 AEASKPDKGVY
-227 KFKTGHEVYTE
+227 KFQTGHEVYTE

-250 LEESKVSCDT
+250 LEECRVSCDT

-266 EQVDAYLTAQG
+266 EQVDAYLKAQG

-293 DKITKLIANVDMN
+293 DKEIKLIANVDMN
-306 IPKDETAKASFRP
+306 IPKDEAAKATFRP

-325 NSDIEQLLPY
+325 NNDIEQLLPY

-341 MPLFGFDKE
+341 MPLFGFEKE
-350 KIDDVMKKYA
+350 KLEDVMKKYA
-360 DQDYTA
+360 DQNYTA
-366 AVVDMLSNDLP
+366 AVLDMLSMDLP
-377 FQGVQTRCKYF
+377 FPGVQTRYKYF

-393 FPADKDESLYGAAI
+393 LPSDNDESLYGSAL

-422 KSLES
+422 ASLER

-445 EAQGVMAQIDDGT
+445 EAQGVMAQIDDGS
-458 IFLPSVSFSPI
+458 IFIPSVSFSPI
-469 EDFTSSA
+469 EDFNSTSA
-476 TPIAQRLKRLR
+476 PLARRLKR